1 MEMENKRMEMEM
13 ESKERIE
20 IERLRTQ
27 HSAPQQIRDND
38 RFDPARNIRLV
49 PKFIERSVEKYFPQ
63 FEKVAENLNWPRQA
77 WTTLLQSVLVG
88 KAAEV
93 YSAMSVT
100 DSSDYE
106 KVKTAIL
113 KAYKLVPEAYRQKF
127 RSYKKFDR
135 QKYYVEFAREQE
147 DLFDQWM
154 KAKNADD

>member
-1 MEMENKRMEMEM
+1 MIMPHMQPAGNPQLVNA
-13 ESKERIE
+13 S
-20 IERLRTQ
+20 Q
-27 HSAPQQIRDND
+27 QNAPQQPHGND

-63 FEKVAENLNWPRQA
+63 FEKVAKNLNWPRQA

-113 KAYKLVPEAYRQKF
+113 KAYELVPEAYRQKF
-127 RSYKKFDR
+127 RNYKKYDR
-135 QKYYVEFAREQE
+135 QTFVEFAREQE

-154 KAKNADD
+154 RAKNADDFQKIRQV